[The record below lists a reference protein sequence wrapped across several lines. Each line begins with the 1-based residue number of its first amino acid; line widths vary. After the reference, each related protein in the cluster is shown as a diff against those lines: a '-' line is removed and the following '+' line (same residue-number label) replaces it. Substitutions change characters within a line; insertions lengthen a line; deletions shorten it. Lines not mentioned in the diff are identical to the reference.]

1 MMFYLAK
8 LGSFFAATIPST
20 FSTHCNPSSQGQFF
34 NFIPHWWEY
43 LKNGSI
49 DATGQC
55 APTAQLPGDAW
66 AIGLAV
72 LDMLIRVAGFLAV
85 ISIIIAGIEY
95 IIAAGNP
102 EKGAAARKRI
112 INSLVGLAIVLVA
125 TAAVSFIG
133 KTLG

>member
-1 MMFYLAK
+1 MMLYLAK
-8 LGSFFAATIPST
+8 LSSFFTVASAST
-20 FSTHCNPSSQGQFF
+20 FSTGCNPSSQGQFF

-43 LKNGSI
+43 LKHGSI

-55 APTAQLPGDAW
+55 APMAQLPGDAW

-72 LDMLIRVAGFLAV
+72 LDMLLRVAGFLAV
-85 ISIIIAGIEY
+85 VSIIVAGIEF
-95 IIAAGNP
+95 IVATGNP

-112 INSLVGLAIVLVA
+112 INSLVGLAIAMVA